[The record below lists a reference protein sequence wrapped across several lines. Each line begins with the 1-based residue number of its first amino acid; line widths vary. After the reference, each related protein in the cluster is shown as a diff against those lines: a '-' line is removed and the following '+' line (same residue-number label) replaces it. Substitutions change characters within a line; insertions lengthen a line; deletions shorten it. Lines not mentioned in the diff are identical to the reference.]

1 MDNMDTESTAFE
13 RYVDA
18 TVGLFMEQYTKE
30 LAYAL
35 EQEPAEQMPYP
46 AELDRRCLALIQKAR
61 KRERLRKFSAV
72 ALKALRRVAIILVA
86 LLSLASILFVTV
98 EAFREPIIDFFFK
111 EKNGYWEVT
120 GDSQS
125 AAATDG
131 LANMDDPLAG
141 LLPDGYKLEELNQ
154 EENGRLFAKYVN
166 SENKTILFIVYSGIS
181 ITNIDSE
188 NVVNSKRCTV
198 NDYDGILI
206 DKDSKTQILWVSDI
220 TNKQYRLISNGLE
233 SATLLKLAEKISE
246 KFTG

>member
-1 MDNMDTESTAFE
+1 MDNMNTESTAFE

-61 KRERLRKFSAV
+61 KKERLRKFNAV
-72 ALKALRRVAIILVA
+72 ALKALRRVAIIVVA

-111 EKNGYWEVT
+111 EKDGYWEVT

-141 LLPDGYKLEELNQ
+141 LLPDGYKLAELVKDEGGNVYARYLDDK
-154 EENGRLFAKYVN
+154 NN
-166 SENKTILFIVYSGIS
+166 TITLTAYSGS
-181 ITNIDSE
+181 RITNIDSE
-188 NVVNSKRCTV
+188 NVVTSQQCTV
-198 NDYDGILI
+198 NGYEGILI

-220 TNKQYRLISNGLE
+220 TSKQYKLFADGLE
-233 SATLLKLAEKISE
+233 AATLLELAEKISVNFPE
-246 KFTG
+246 

>member
-1 MDNMDTESTAFE
+1 MDNMNTENTAFE

-18 TVGLFMEQYTKE
+18 TVELFMEQYAKE

-35 EQEPAEQMPYP
+35 AQEPAEQIPYP

-61 KRERLRKFSAV
+61 RKERLRKFSAV
-72 ALKALRRVAIILVA
+72 ALKALRRVAIIVVA

-111 EKNGYWEVT
+111 EKDGYWEVT
-120 GDSQS
+120 GDSES

-181 ITNIDSE
+181 ITNIDFENAKTSLQHKIGDHDAVIVENEGSLHVLWASE
-188 NVVNSKRCTV
+188 LTNQKYFLSAN
-198 NDYDGILI
+198 GM
-206 DKDSKTQILWVSDI
+206 DSAKL
-220 TNKQYRLISNGLE
+220 LE
-233 SATLLKLAEKISE
+233 LAGKISLNFSE
-246 KFTG
+246 